1 MAKSEQYFNEL
12 TDLTIEEFYTFA
24 ISIGI
29 QKPTSLQRKSDLIRK
44 IVSKQSGFLDNTE
57 KKFYF
62 TKDEKTIKYHSDPQN
77 KSNFTKKSLLLASKI
92 NIQGLK
98 DEIKLEN
105 EKAPEAET
113 SILFDDINFQDG
125 ELIVSKIEPK
135 PEIQETVNENVEEL
149 LRALSTRTIP
159 PKEKSFAFRQKI
171 KYEPSHGIEAFI
183 RSVEAFA
190 AANEV
195 TDKTKWV
202 AIAKSALNQSED
214 GLLIQD
220 SLLPAEEAEWDLFKN
235 KLLSI
240 LGRAPDYYRD
250 FYRGFRRGTQKC
262 GLAMSR
268 LTQAYKRVYLAGGK
282 LSSYDQCHIKLQFVE
297 SLDNPLRGLVKA
309 EESKL
314 TFSNIAER
322 ASELERCFGRSF
334 QSDSAAA
341 MMFPEG
347 RVMMAN
353 ATSSQE
359 NTVQL
364 RLVELLNTLTQQS
377 KAQHTEM
384 LKMINCGPSTRPM
397 STPRAQRINFR
408 ALAPILNGHC
418 YYFIKNNS
426 CRNGSQC
433 TFKHPNPIPEEMKR
447 AVNK

>member
-1 MAKSEQYFNEL
+1 MAKSEQYFKEL
-12 TDLTIEEFYTFA
+12 ADLTIEEIYTFA

-171 KYEPSHGIEAFI
+171 KYEPSHGIKAFI

-190 AANEV
+190 AADEV

-220 SLLPAEEAEWDLFKN
+220 SLLPAEEAEWNVFKN

-240 LGRAPDYYRD
+240 LGRAPD
-250 FYRGFRRGTQKC
+250 
-262 GLAMSR
+262 
-268 LTQAYKRVYLAGGK
+268 
-282 LSSYDQCHIKLQFVE
+282 
-297 SLDNPLRGLVKA
+297 
-309 EESKL
+309 
-314 TFSNIAER
+314 
-322 ASELERCFGRSF
+322 
-334 QSDSAAA
+334 
-341 MMFPEG
+341 
-347 RVMMAN
+347 
-353 ATSSQE
+353 
-359 NTVQL
+359 
-364 RLVELLNTLTQQS
+364 
-377 KAQHTEM
+377 
-384 LKMINCGPSTRPM
+384 
-397 STPRAQRINFR
+397 NFR
-408 ALAPILNGHC
+408 DLI
-418 YYFIKNNS
+418 
-426 CRNGSQC
+426 
-433 TFKHPNPIPEEMKR
+433 
-447 AVNK
+447 VV